1 MKPPVRAALIN
12 AFLFPGVGHIHLKR
26 VARGC
31 IFLVP
36 TLLAAIVFLSGAVDQ
51 ANQIAEQILSAA
63 IPLDPSAIAAQL
75 ERSSANTPSMTI
87 SVYVLIGCWAASIA
101 DALLMLK
108 DER

>member
-12 AFLFPGVGHIHLKR
+12 AFLFPGLGHIHLKR

-36 TLLAAIVFLSGAVDQ
+36 TLLAAIVILTGAVDQ
-51 ANQIAEQILSAA
+51 ANQIADQILGGTM
-63 IPLDPSAIAAQL
+63 PLDPSAIAARL
-75 ERSSANTPSMTI
+75 EGSTANTPAMTV
-87 SVYVLIGCWAASIA
+87 SLYVLVACWAASIA

-108 DER
+108 R